1 MGNNN
6 KQELMR
12 TIMEYDFAIYDLALY
27 LDTHPED
34 AESIATFLKLK
45 DICKK
50 HYDEYIHMYSC
61 GYLERFCW
69 WLFLLCLLHSLFLQ

>member
-34 AESIATFLKLK
+34 AESIATFMKLK

-50 HYDEYIHMYSC
+50 HYDEYVRMYGC
-61 GYLERFCW
+61 GYLERFY
-69 WLFLLCLLHSLFLQ
+69 L